1 MKLIVFQAVKK
12 DQKAC
17 AICHVDFKKEDDI
30 ELTKC
35 GHYFHWDC
43 LLEGPKQ
50 KSSESTESTSMNGC
64 VHFPLWRYIS
74 KRFQRK
80 SRSKAQNEQQ
90 IPQIEC
96 RLCPSCHHQMEIS
109 LHEKVTKLNE
119 KLENSGIGGFDLE
132 NLHKLSLHINFLLQ
146 SGLNFT

>member
-1 MKLIVFQAVKK
+1 MKEIVFEEVKK
-12 DQKAC
+12 GQKAC
-17 AICHVDFKKEDDI
+17 SICHADFKKEDDI

-64 VHFPLWRYIS
+64 GHFPFWRYIS

-80 SRSKAQNEQQ
+80 SRPKTQNEQQ
-90 IPQIEC
+90 ISLNENRSCP
-96 RLCPSCHHQMEIS
+96 LCHLQMEIS
-109 LHEKVTKLNE
+109 IHEKVAKLNE
-119 KLENSGIGGFDLE
+119 KLENSGVNGFDLE
-132 NLHKLSLHINFLLQ
+132 NLHKIV
-146 SGLNFT
+146 